1 MTVTFIPDVLGASAM
16 TVQLLLAFVLFAFAT
31 AGTPGPNNMMLLAS
45 GANFGFRATILHILG
60 ISVGLGVMVLAMGLG
75 LGGVFK
81 AWPVLHD
88 LLRWAGGA
96 YLLWL
101 AWKIAT
107 TKGISD
113 KDAGARPMTFLGGA
127 AFQWVNPKAWAMAL
141 TAATTYTPEGSVLAV
156 FIVAGTF
163 MLVGAPCSAA
173 WAGCGQGMRR
183 FLDRPPV
190 LRAFNLTM
198 AALLV
203 ASLYPLV
210 VETGHGKAVEAPRQL
225 AAQEMPVL
233 PRIGSHG

>member
-1 MTVTFIPDVLGASAM
+1 M

-60 ISVGLGVMVLAMGLG
+60 ISCGLGVMVLAMGLG

-88 LLRWAGGA
+88 VLRWVGGA

-107 TKGISD
+107 AKGPISGRGGG
-113 KDAGARPMTFLGGA
+113 KDAGAKPMTFLGAA

-141 TAATTYTPEGSVLAV
+141 TAATTYTPEGSTLAV
-156 FIVAGTF
+156 GIVAGTF

-173 WAGCGQGMRR
+173 WAGFGQGMRR

-210 VETGHGKAVEAPRQL
+210 VETGPAKTAPAPRQL
-225 AAQEMPVL
+225 AAEALPAL
-233 PRIGSHG
+233 PRIASHG

>member
-1 MTVTFIPDVLGASAM
+1 MTA
-16 TVQLLLAFVLFAFAT
+16 QLLLAFALFAFAT

-45 GANFGFRATILHILG
+45 GANFGFRRTVLHILG
-60 ISVGLGVMVLAMGLG
+60 ISVGLGVMVVAMGLG

-88 LLRWAGGA
+88 MLKWVGGA
-96 YLLWL
+96 YMLWL
-101 AWKIAT
+101 AWKIGTAT
-107 TKGISD
+107 GISD
-113 KDAGARPMTFLGGA
+113 KGTGAKPMTFLQAA

-141 TAATTYTPEGSVLAV
+141 TAATTYTPEGSTIGV
-156 FIVAGTF
+156 FFVAGTF

-173 WAGCGQGMRR
+173 WAGFGQGMRR

-203 ASLYPLV
+203 VSLYPLV
-210 VETGHGKAVEAPRQL
+210 VETRPAGASKEAPRVL
-225 AAQEMPVL
+225 ADL
-233 PRIGSHG
+233 PPTPRWSSRG